1 MRMGCGAAR
10 LSAVSLYGA
19 LLCAVALLSSAEVAA
34 QQSRSGPNA
43 RFPGSAVV
51 TVGEDEYTI
60 RIECRVQ
67 GQPEAGFT
75 TEPNRVTREETG
87 GKYNMVT
94 LRLRPWQ
101 DTQDVIVS
109 LQNFVAWMPAPASAG
124 GTLSLELDMSPA
136 SVMRNN
142 APVAITYDRW
152 QSGDR
157 PPGQSGVKFEANCSQ
172 RDPEAPS
179 FRKLPG

>member
-1 MRMGCGAAR
+1 M
-10 LSAVSLYGA
+10 
-19 LLCAVALLSSAEVAA
+19 
-34 QQSRSGPNA
+34 QQSRGGPNA

-51 TVGEDEYTI
+51 TVGENEYTI

-75 TEPNRVTREETG
+75 TEPNRITREETG
-87 GKYNMVT
+87 GQYNMVT

-109 LQNFVAWMPAPASAG
+109 LEGYVAWIPAPASAG
-124 GTLSLELDMSPA
+124 GTLSLELEMSPA
-136 SVMRNN
+136 SVVRNN
-142 APVAITYDRW
+142 APVALTYDMW

-157 PPGQSGVKFEANCSQ
+157 PPGRDGVKFAADCSQ

-179 FRKLPG
+179 FRKLPGGL